1 MHSRGG
7 CATLFGGLIMAE
19 KEVVPAPQM
28 VLKPCSRAF
37 LVYYVAIAIFLLGP
51 RLNPEVWI
59 FGVFHF
65 SLAVGTVLG
74 LLVLALVVYMKW
86 GQEYRITP
94 RGVVK
99 LWRWPSP
106 RQQEITW
113 QNLGEVLVRRGL
125 IQTILKVG
133 NLIIQDKSG
142 GPAMFWFGL
151 GNPKEVQDDI
161 QRRRP

>member
-1 MHSRGG
+1 MS
-7 CATLFGGLIMAE
+7 E
-19 KEVVPAPQM
+19 KEAARPSEVVI
-28 VLKPCSRAF
+28 KPCGRAF
-37 LVYYVAIAIFLLGP
+37 FVYYVAIAIFLLGP

-74 LLVLALVVYMKW
+74 LLVLVLVVYMKM
-86 GQEYRITP
+86 GREYRITA
-94 RGVVK
+94 RGVVTV
-99 LWRWPSP
+99 WRWPSP

-113 QNLGEVLVRRGL
+113 QNLGDVLMRRGL
-125 IQTILKVG
+125 TQTILKVG

-142 GPAMFWFGL
+142 GPQMFWFGL
-151 GNPKEVQDDI
+151 GNPKEVQDEI